1 MMIDRYLFRQVL
13 QPLAAILG
21 VLLAVFTSYSA
32 AVFLADAVDGTLP
45 TRIIAELTGLKAL
58 IALEVLI
65 PASLYVSVLV
75 AFARLHNDGEF
86 TAMAAMGI
94 RRLATM
100 RAVLTLSA
108 FLAVLVGSI
117 SLFVRPWAYGK
128 LHELSTAAATL
139 LDVDA
144 MQAGTFY
151 VAGKGD
157 RVVFFDR
164 KNAGDD
170 KAENIF
176 VRLHDPDRTRII
188 FARKAWTLPDP
199 TPSGQQ
205 NVYLEQAN
213 IYDFHDG
220 VRHPDSTLYAEGV
233 SVDPNAHIDASPAY
247 SAVAASTSH
256 LARSSAPED
265 VAEFQWRLFTPISTF
280 LLGLLAIPLSRVR
293 RREGK
298 NSQFSF
304 AILIYFG
311 YYLLSTAARTWVQHG
326 SIPRFP
332 GIWWVSVLLT
342 LVVLTLMSAS
352 VPARLFQ
359 RTRA

>member
-1 MMIDRYLFRQVL
+1 MFPRLSPWFLPGLVTPERALPRARAQSCRMIIDRYLFRQVL

-45 TRIIAELTGLKAL
+45 AHIIAELTGLKAL

-75 AFARLHNDGEF
+75 SFARLHNDGEF
-86 TAMAAMGI
+86 TAMAAMGV
-94 RRLATM
+94 RRMATM

-108 FLAVLVGSI
+108 FLAVVVGSI

-151 VAGKGD
+151 IAGKGD

-164 KNAGDD
+164 KTMADD
-170 KAENIF
+170 KAQNIF
-176 VRLHDPDRTRII
+176 VRLRDPDRTRII

-199 TPSGQQ
+199 TPSGQL

-220 VRHPDSTLYAEGV
+220 IRHPQF
-233 SVDPNAHIDASPAY
+233 DAIRGGRDGRSQRAYRTRLPAIARLQRARLTWRARRRQRMWRNSSGGCLRRFPPSCSGCSPFR
-247 SAVAASTSH
+247 SAGCADARGRT
-256 LARSSAPED
+256 RSSASP
-265 VAEFQWRLFTPISTF
+265 S
-280 LLGLLAIPLSRVR
+280 
-293 RREGK
+293 
-298 NSQFSF
+298 
-304 AILIYFG
+304 
-311 YYLLSTAARTWVQHG
+311 
-326 SIPRFP
+326 
-332 GIWWVSVLLT
+332 
-342 LVVLTLMSAS
+342 
-352 VPARLFQ
+352 
-359 RTRA
+359 